1 MQKGSS
7 RYKKGPQV
15 KRVKLFRILSLNV
28 MTAVLPHEPVPGEAG
43 HLPPEGGHELRLG
56 QAEQEGLGVDSEDS
70 SELIV
75 LNNKEFQC

>member
-1 MQKGSS
+1 M
-7 RYKKGPQV
+7 V
-15 KRVKLFRILSLNV
+15 
-28 MTAVLPHEPVPGEAG
+28 TAVLLHEPVPEEAG
-43 HLPPEGGHELRLG
+43 HLPSEGGHELRLG

>member
-1 MQKGSS
+1 M
-7 RYKKGPQV
+7 V
-15 KRVKLFRILSLNV
+15 
-28 MTAVLPHEPVPGEAG
+28 TAVLLHEPVPEEAG

-75 LNNKEFQC
+75 LNSKEFQC